1 MSAPSASFPLLETID
16 KARAGNEDA
25 RNRLF
30 QKCRSYLDLLAQ
42 MEVGSKL
49 RVKADT
55 SDLVQNTLMDAYRGL
70 DDFRGQTQQE
80 WLGWLKQ
87 ILKRNMTDLIRHYRY
102 AEKRRIDR
110 EVSLDRPQLGRS
122 TIVGFEPAAEIPT
135 PSQAV
140 VALED
145 ELLLAEAIAAL
156 SEDYRQVI
164 VLRNL
169 QKFSFAEVAEEM
181 NRTRPAVQML
191 WLRAVRKL
199 GESMKNRSHE

>member
-1 MSAPSASFPLLETID
+1 MPVPSASYHLIETID
-16 KARAGNEDA
+16 LARAGNEDA

-30 QKCRSYLDLLAQ
+30 QKCRSYLNLLAQ

-70 DDFRGQTQQE
+70 DNFRGQTQQE

-87 ILKRNMTDLIRHYRY
+87 ILKRNMIDLIRHYRQ
-102 AEKRRIDR
+102 AEKRRLDK
-110 EVSLDRPQLGRS
+110 EVPLEHRQYDRS
-122 TIVGFEPAAEIPT
+122 TIIGYEPTAEAPT
-135 PSQAV
+135 PSKAV

-145 ELLLAEAIAAL
+145 ELLLAEAISGL
-156 SEDYRQVI
+156 SEDHRDVI

-169 QKFSFAEVAEEM
+169 QRLPFEEVAKEM
-181 NRTRPAVQML
+181 NRSRPAVQML

-199 GESMKNRSHE
+199 GEVMKNQSHE